1 MNSNKEVFIE
11 TTSIIDYIFK
21 KKASEKIEAILHNY
35 KKKTTAHYVKMEI
48 KKGFLQYLVYLH
60 GKVVRCE
67 SIDEV
72 FEVIRRLSATPMRHR
87 LGTVLEAIEEYFY
100 SINTVTPSDI
110 TEKYRDIPIPRLQKT
125 QCEIF
130 LRSHIRRLF
139 RNIDRAVDEIVN
151 PMNCFVDIKPPR
163 EEGKIFNNKPCECP
177 GSEIEC
183 NIKQFF
189 RDNEEAFAKIRD
201 TLKLLPQNQID
212 PETQQRISS
221 LKEILRLLP
230 YPNRKFSNKEPNVK
244 DCWRCSD
251 AILAVTASPDADVLN
266 HNKKH
271 YDPICE
277 TIGKKSIS
285 Y

>member
-139 RNIDRAVDEIVN
+139 RNIDRAVDEIV
-151 PMNCFVDIKPPR
+151 
-163 EEGKIFNNKPCECP
+163 
-177 GSEIEC
+177 
-183 NIKQFF
+183 
-189 RDNEEAFAKIRD
+189 
-201 TLKLLPQNQID
+201 
-212 PETQQRISS
+212 
-221 LKEILRLLP
+221 RLLP
-230 YPNRKFSNKEPNVK
+230 YPNRKFSNKQPNVT
-244 DCWRCSD
+244 DCWRCGD
-251 AILAVTASPDADVLN
+251 AILAVTASADADVLN
-266 HNKKH
+266 NNKKH

-277 TIGKKSIS
+277 AIGKKSIS